1 MKYWIT
7 KILNFGTAIYD
18 GWAKHNLK
26 ENYHTL
32 IELANL
38 EGNEKVLDV
47 GCGPGNLDLIIA
59 GVLDKGSVSGI
70 DLAPKMIETAK
81 KKVQGYRMDYR
92 VGDSTRL
99 PYENNRFDA
108 VFTCLIYHHLNY
120 QEKNQTLKEIYRV
133 LKPKGRYISLEF
145 REFPSDVFHQTFLRL
160 SVGDSGLMHGL
171 HPTQLIK
178 QNGFYPGEEIKGPCF
193 GKHHRTSYR
202 VLMKK

>member
-18 GWAKHNLK
+18 GWTKHNLR

-32 IELANL
+32 IKLADL
-38 EGNEKVLDV
+38 KGNEKVLDV

-70 DLAPKMIETAK
+70 DIAPKMIETAK
-81 KKVQGYRMDYR
+81 KKAQGYRMDYR

-99 PYENNRFDA
+99 PYENNGFDA

-120 QEKNQTLKEIYRV
+120 QEKNQTLKEIHRV
-133 LKPKGRYISLEF
+133 LKPNGRYISLEF
-145 REFPSDVFHQTFLRL
+145 REFPSDVFHQTLLRL
-160 SVGDSGLMHGL
+160 SVGNSGLMHGL
-171 HPTQLIK
+171 HPVELIK